1 MIIENNKGLSFKLG
15 KKLKSPKHNTYA
27 VQFVGNEEKPY
38 RGKLRIPASFEVEN
52 RRYIVTSIDDNA
64 FENCRDLTSVFIPAS
79 VERFEGDCY
88 AFNPFKDC
96 INLEY
101 IEVSSRNKKYFDE
114 NGIFYLG
121 KRKGKNVPDFEEG
134 SREYWDNSIVLIC
147 VPYKMQL
154 DTLVLSER
162 LSNIE
167 LSAVCDNFKRVE
179 VYGDC
184 LKEFDNGTFA
194 WNQKLESVFIG
205 NKVLRIEDECFY
217 GCDSLSEIEFEDG
230 GSKPLRFDYCC
241 FHCCNALK
249 RVDLPARSEL
259 DAFAFADCSNLKEIN
274 LAEGIQ
280 RIGYGLFE
288 ECSSLT
294 EITIPD
300 SVEIIDEKAFKDCTS
315 LETVHLG
322 KGIKQIAAQAFEGC
336 ISLKNIVIPD
346 NVEVAE
352 DAFNGCDSIEK

>member
-1 MIIENNKGLSFKLG
+1 MIIENNKGLRFEVG

-27 VQFVGNEEKPY
+27 VRLIGNEDNPY
-38 RGKLRIPASFEVEN
+38 HGKLRIPASFEVEN
-52 RRYIVTSIDDNA
+52 RKYIVTSIHDDA
-64 FENCRDLTSVFIPAS
+64 FENCRDLTRVFIPAS
-79 VERFEGDCY
+79 VEGFEGTPW
-88 AFNPFKDC
+88 AFGPFNDC

-121 KRKGKNVPDFEEG
+121 KRKGKDVTDFEEG
-134 SREYWDNSIVLIC
+134 CTEYWDNSIVLIC
-147 VPYKMQL
+147 VPHKMQL
-154 DTLVLSER
+154 DTLVLSKR

-167 LSAVCDNFKRVE
+167 LCAVGDNFKRVE
-179 VYGDC
+179 VYGNC

-194 WNQKLESVFIG
+194 GNQKLESVFIG
-205 NKVLRIEDECFY
+205 NHVLRIEDECFY

-230 GSKPLRFDYCC
+230 GSKPLRFDYSC
-241 FHCCNALK
+241 FCSCEALE
-249 RVDLPARSEL
+249 RVDLPARSKL
-259 DAFAFADCSNLKEIN
+259 DAFAFAGCSNLKEIN
-274 LAEGIQ
+274 LAAGIQ
-280 RIGYGLFE
+280 RIGYGVFE
-288 ECSSLT
+288 ACTSLT
-294 EITIPD
+294 EIFIPD

-322 KGIKQIAAQAFEGC
+322 NGIKQIAAQAFEGC
-336 ISLKNIVIPD
+336 KSLKNIVIPD